1 MTSYFLFTPNF
12 SHAHNACYEDCM
24 KLGLQLVRQ
33 GKYELLK
40 VARVRGGEKLA
51 MIIFD
56 IAEDGCTQARS
67 RRTVPSQKLQKLLL
81 DSPLEI

>member
-1 MTSYFLFTPNF
+1 
-12 SHAHNACYEDCM
+12 M

-56 IAEDGCTQARS
+56 ITEDGCTQTRS
-67 RRTVPSQKLQKLLL
+67 RRTVPRQKLQKLFL

>member
-1 MTSYFLFTPNF
+1 MTNYFLFTPNF

-24 KLGLQLVRQ
+24 KLGLELVRQ
-33 GKYELLK
+33 GKYDLLK

-56 IAEDGCTQARS
+56 ITEDGCTQVRS
-67 RRTVPSQKLQKLLL
+67 RRTVPRQKLQKLFL